1 MNNESPHV
9 RHSPVLSRFFWIAF
23 FVASHLVFSQ
33 TTDVRGVVSDSVTGQ
48 RLVYANILLKGTARG
63 ATTNS
68 QGFFLLPNV
77 PFGTHEII
85 ISYLGYVQERR
96 TIVVHSNEALF
107 LGIRLKPT
115 AIEAE
120 TIEVIGGMRNPLLET
135 STSVHVVEPA
145 QIRLVPVAVQEDL
158 FRSLLILPGMVST
171 SDVTSQFYVRG
182 GAGDQNLIL
191 LDGMRVYNPYHAF
204 GIFSLFDPEIIKS
217 TEVHL
222 GAFPPGYGGRLSSV
236 VNLISREGRADRI
249 SGRANANFLAMN
261 LRLEGNAE
269 IVEDM
274 TWLASVRK
282 SISAR
287 PLRNFLGKNVPIEFY
302 DSFVKVGWPAWET
315 GKVGVTA
322 FFSGD
327 DVLDPNPEDPNY
339 HWRNSS
345 VGIFAGG
352 LISRRTFVEAVGY
365 SGIYRMERDPK
376 RSRVISPAL
385 TSVKE
390 LGIRSSATFYGD
402 DGDLYLLGFETIFP
416 TIRYD
421 FVNRHGIHLRVEE
434 LRPEMAGWFR
444 ILAKRDRWQFDGGV
458 HADFFALFN
467 YGGGFSVAQP
477 RLNVSYR
484 FLETWTAK
492 ASYGR
497 FSQTLIAL
505 NNEDDVISVF
515 QGWTRIPENAGFQSS
530 SHYVIGFE
538 GYLTPGLSLNL
549 QSYYKDYPRL
559 TIYNRDQIDIL
570 DPQFI
575 NVRGEAYGF
584 ESLLRY
590 GHSLIDV
597 YTAYT
602 LAWTFVKTSG
612 LTYFPRYDRRHTLN
626 ALFVVHVLKGL
637 DIGARWEFGSG
648 FPFTQTI
655 GYYDRLRM
663 QNIFRNPMDDETGQP
678 YTMLGP
684 KNAARLPSY
693 HRLDASITYTFE
705 IGFLRG
711 VLGAYFVNLSSRK
724 NLFYFDRRTG
734 QEISMLPFT
743 PSATLTLEY

>member
-1 MNNESPHV
+1 M
-9 RHSPVLSRFFWIAF
+9 
-23 FVASHLVFSQ
+23 
-33 TTDVRGVVSDSVTGQ
+33 
-48 RLVYANILLKGTARG
+48 
-63 ATTNS
+63 
-68 QGFFLLPNV
+68 
-77 PFGTHEII
+77 
-85 ISYLGYVQERR
+85 
-96 TIVVHSNEALF
+96 
-107 LGIRLKPT
+107 
-115 AIEAE
+115 
-120 TIEVIGGMRNPLLET
+120 
-135 STSVHVVEPA
+135 
-145 QIRLVPVAVQEDL
+145 VPVTVHEDL
-158 FRSLLILPGMVST
+158 FRSLLILPGIVST

-204 GIFSLFDPEIIKS
+204 GIFSLFDPEIVKS

-236 VNLISREGRADRI
+236 VNLISRDGRADRI
-249 SGRANANFLAMN
+249 SGRANANFLATN
-261 LRLEGNAE
+261 VRLEGNAL
-269 IVEDM
+269 VVDDM
-274 TWLASVRK
+274 TWLASARK

-287 PLRNFLGKNVPIEFY
+287 PLRTFLGKNVPIEFY
-302 DSFVKVGWPAWET
+302 DMFGKLSWPAWET
-315 GKVGVTA
+315 GKVGITG

-327 DVLDPNPEDPNY
+327 DVLNPNPEDPNY

-365 SGIYRMERDPK
+365 SGAYRMERDPK
-376 RSRVISPAL
+376 RSLVIPSAL

-402 DGDLYLLGFETIFP
+402 EGDLYLLGFETIFP

-421 FVNRHGIHLRVEE
+421 FVNRNGIHLRVEE

-444 ILAKRDRWQFDGGV
+444 IQSRRDPWQFDVGI
-458 HADFFALFN
+458 HTDFFALFN

-492 ASYGR
+492 ASYGK

-515 QGWTRIPENAGFQSS
+515 QGWTRIPDNAGFQSS
-530 SHYVIGFE
+530 THYVVGLE

-559 TIYNRDQIDIL
+559 TVYNRDQVDLL
-570 DPQFI
+570 DPQYV
-575 NVRGEAYGF
+575 NVSGEAYGV

-590 GHSLIDV
+590 GHSVVDV
-597 YTAYT
+597 YGAYT
-602 LAWTFVKTSG
+602 VSWTFVQTKG

-626 ALFVVHVLKGL
+626 ALVVLHLLSGL
-637 DIGARWEFGSG
+637 DLGVRWEFGSG

-655 GYYDRLRM
+655 GYYDRLRL
-663 QNIFRNPMDDETGQP
+663 NDIFRNPTDDETGQP

-693 HRLDASITYTFE
+693 HRLDVSLTFVFE
-705 IGFLRG
+705 IGFLKG
-711 VLGAYFVNLSSRK
+711 TFGAHLVNLYDRK
-724 NLFYFDRRTG
+724 NLFYFDRKTG
-734 QEISMLPFT
+734 QEINMLPFT